1 MKLLKPIPQ
10 IPIRSALLKRPLALT
25 TSLAMTLV
33 LGVIM
38 AGCSS
43 PRTKPAPVTDRNA
56 ASVTSMANEPTPSGY
71 YRVKRGDTLLRISL
85 DHGQSYKDIALWNN
99 LSDPNQ
105 IEVDQLL
112 LIKSPTASKSASVA
126 STASKKLPAG
136 ESVVGSAGVAKAA
149 VAKGD
154 GSKADAMK
162 NDTMKSDA
170 SSSPVAEPGIRLSW
184 PAQGKVVEEF
194 SEGKNKGIDIAGK
207 LGEPVQAS
215 ADGKVVYA
223 GNSLRGY
230 GNLVIVK
237 HDNTYL
243 TAYAYNKSLLVK
255 EGDSVRKGQKIA
267 EMGDTD
273 TNAVKLHFE
282 VRVNGKPVNPMQFLQ

>member
-1 MKLLKPIPQ
+1 MAI
-10 IPIRSALLKRPLALT
+10 
-25 TSLAMTLV
+25 V
-33 LGVIM
+33 LGTILT
-38 AGCSS
+38 GCSS

-56 ASVTSMANEPTPSGY
+56 ASVTSMASEPTPPGY

-85 DHGQSYKDIALWNN
+85 DHGQSYKDIALWYN

-126 STASKKLPAG
+126 STANKKLPAG
-136 ESVVGSAGVAKAA
+136 ESVVGNASSAKAA

-154 GSKADAMK
+154 GSKADA
-162 NDTMKSDA
+162 MKSDA

-207 LGEPVQAS
+207 LCEPVQAS